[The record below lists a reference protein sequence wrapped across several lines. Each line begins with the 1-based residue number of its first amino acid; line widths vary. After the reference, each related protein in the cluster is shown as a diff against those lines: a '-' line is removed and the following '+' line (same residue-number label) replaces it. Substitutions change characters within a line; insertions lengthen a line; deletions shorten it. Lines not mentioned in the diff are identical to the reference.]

1 METTSTSEI
10 KKIDRRTF
18 LKATGLTASGL
29 VIGLQWACTPDKP
42 NVPFSPNVY
51 LTINS
56 DGSVVIVAHRQE
68 MGTGIRTG
76 LPMVL
81 ADELEADWSKVTLQQ
96 AVGDEK
102 KYGNQ
107 NTDGSFSI
115 RMFFE
120 PMRKAGASARMM
132 LEQAA
137 AQKWG
142 IEVSECKAQ
151 NHEVVSKSGKK
162 IGFGELTE
170 IASQLEL
177 PADDKI
183 VLKNKADWKYIGK
196 KVNLYDTPDIIK
208 GKAVYGIDVVK
219 PGMKYAVILR
229 CPVAGGKPAS
239 FSDEAALKV
248 PGVVKNF

>member
-1 METTSTSEI
+1 METTTTSEI

-81 ADELEADWSKVTLQQ
+81 ADELEADWNKVTLQQ

-170 IASQLEL
+170 IASKLEL

-196 KVNLYDTPDIIK
+196 KVNLCTIRPT
-208 GKAVYGIDVVK
+208 
-219 PGMKYAVILR
+219 L
-229 CPVAGGKPAS
+229 
-239 FSDEAALKV
+239 
-248 PGVVKNF
+248 